1 MSVTVSRLLAAAWSL
16 FRRERSLLIAAG
28 APFLFLPP
36 FAVQLLIDGPPLPF
50 AATQEWMDKAA
61 VWAGAN
67 VGWYLLAD
75 VIVLYGMG
83 VLALLLV
90 APERPNVAQA
100 LTRALRLLPRFVL
113 AGMLAALAVGA
124 GMYLLILPGLYLQAR
139 LVLVPLLIAAEP
151 LSATRAIGE
160 SWRRTAPLAWP
171 MFGAVVALFAL
182 QWLGAAMLVPL
193 DSWLRQPSHA
203 NPFVLALVD
212 GGLAAV
218 LSGYRIGLLVLAAI
232 VWRGLSRGT

>member
-1 MSVTVSRLLAAAWSL
+1 VSVTVSRLLAAAWSL

-36 FAVQLLIDGPPLPF
+36 FAVQLLVDGPPLPF
-50 AATQEWMDKAA
+50 DATQEWMDKAA
-61 VWAGAN
+61 AWAGAN
-67 VGWYLLAD
+67 GHWYLLAD
-75 VIVLYGMG
+75 VVVLYGMG
-83 VLALLLV
+83 LLALLLA

-100 LTRALRLLPRFVL
+100 LPRALRLLPRFLL
-113 AGMLAALAVGA
+113 AGMLVELAVRT
-124 GMYLLILPGLYLQAR
+124 GMFLLILPGLYLQAR
-139 LVLVPLLIAAEP
+139 LALVPLLIASEP

>member
-1 MSVTVSRLLAAAWSL
+1 VSVTVSRLLAAAWSL

-36 FAVQLLIDGPPLPF
+36 FAVQLLVDGPPMPF

-100 LTRALRLLPRFVL
+100 LTRALRLLPRLVL

-218 LSGYRIGLLVLAAI
+218 LSGYRLGLLVLGAI
-232 VWRGLSRGT
+232 VWGGLRRGT

>member
-1 MSVTVSRLLAAAWSL
+1 MSVTASRLIAAAWTL
-16 FRRERSLLIAAG
+16 FRRERGLLIAAG

-36 FAVQLLIDGPPLPF
+36 FAVQLLVDGPPMPF
-50 AATQEWMDKAA
+50 AATQQWFDRLSA
-61 VWAGAN
+61 WAGAN
-67 VGWYLLAD
+67 IGWYLLAD
-75 VIVLYGMG
+75 VIVLYGMA

-90 APERPNVAQA
+90 GSERPNVAQA
-100 LTRALRLLPRFVL
+100 LSRALRLLPRFLL
-113 AGMLAALAVGA
+113 AGMLVALVVGA

-139 LVLVPLLIAAEP
+139 LSLVPLLVAAEP

-160 SWRRTAPLAWP
+160 SWRRTAPVAWP

-193 DSWLRQPSHA
+193 DSWLRRPSHA

-218 LSGYRIGLLVLAAI
+218 LAGYRVGLLLLGTA
-232 VWRGLSRGT
+232 VWAGLKRGT